1 MDVRIALFIHV
12 LTVATWFGCISLMAM
27 YMREAIRS
35 KSIENMHQAIRQT
48 HRWNLSM
55 IVPTSV
61 LALITGIYMLIKSYS
76 GIDATWLLVKER
88 FGSLVILAFI
98 LLVTFYGRKLV
109 KAAQSTDNLEQAQ
122 KPLKTYILILNL
134 TLLCM
139 VILMAFVTIKI
150 DF

>member
-1 MDVRIALFIHV
+1 MDVRITLFIHV
-12 LTVATWFGCISLMAM
+12 LTVATWFGCIALMAM

-35 KSIENMHQAIRQT
+35 KSVENMRRAIQQT
-48 HRWNLSM
+48 HRWNLAM

-61 LALITGIYMLIKSYS
+61 IALVTGLYLLFQYHS
-76 GIDATWLLVKER
+76 DNNPTWLLVKER

-109 KAAQSTDNLEQAQ
+109 KAAQNTDSLEQAQ
-122 KPLKTYILILNL
+122 KPLKTYILLLNL

-139 VILMAFVTIKI
+139 VILMAFVTMKI